1 MIFINRKETN
11 PYFNIAAEEFAL
23 KHFDEDVLM
32 LWQSAPSVIVGK
44 HQNLIAEVNLGYT
57 HKHNIPVIRRISG
70 GGTVYH
76 DLGNLNYTLIRTEAD
91 RERLIDF
98 NRFSTPIVEFLKTM
112 GLKAGFEGK
121 NNLVLY
127 GKKFSGN
134 SAHVFKNRVVH
145 HGTLL
150 FNTDLN
156 ELEKVIRP
164 VKASIKDKAVK
175 SVRATV
181 TNISEH
187 IPDINYNIFSQN
199 LTQFLIDYY
208 SIDNIYSFSTQ
219 DVKSI
224 NKLVDDKYLSPDWNY
239 IYSPAYEF
247 EKSFEGNYL
256 KIFVKKGLIESVEM
270 EGSLRSFAS
279 SLIGV
284 MHRYDAIAA
293 IAERLAVDNVQKQI
307 LLHLF
312 GF

>member
-1 MIFINRKETN
+1 MIFINRTEIN

-32 LWQSAPSVIVGK
+32 LWRSSPSVVVGK

-76 DLGNLNYTLIRTEAD
+76 DLGNLNYTYIRTETN
-91 RERLIDF
+91 RERLINF
-98 NRFSTPIVEFLKTM
+98 KQFSTPVIGFLKTL
-112 GLKAGFEGK
+112 GVEAAFEGK
-121 NNLVLY
+121 NNLVIN

-134 SAHVFKNRVVH
+134 SAHVFKNRVIH

-150 FNTDLN
+150 FNTNLN

-181 TNISEH
+181 TNIKEH
-187 IPDINYNIFSQN
+187 VSGLTYDVFRKKLTEFLTDYYNIDQVIKFSN
-199 LTQFLIDYY
+199 
-208 SIDNIYSFSTQ
+208 Q
-219 DVKSI
+219 DVLTIKALI
-224 NKLVDDKYLSPDWNY
+224 EDKYSTAEWNY
-239 IYSPAYEF
+239 SYSPSYEF
-247 EKSFEGNYL
+247 ENRFEGNYL
-256 KIFVKKGLIESVEM
+256 KIIVKKGLIESIEM

-279 SLIGV
+279 SLNGV
-284 MHRYDAIAA
+284 MHRYDVIAA
-293 IAERLAVDNVQKQI
+293 IAERFAVDNTQKQI

>member
-23 KHFDEDVLM
+23 KHFYQDVLM

-44 HQNLIAEVNLGYT
+44 HQNLIAEVDLGYT

-98 NRFSTPIVEFLKTM
+98 NRFSAPIVEFLKTM

-121 NNLVLY
+121 NNLVLK

-134 SAHVFKNRVVH
+134 SAHVFKNRVIH

-150 FNTDLN
+150 FNTNLN

-181 TNISEH
+181 TNILEH

-199 LTQFLIDYY
+199 LTRFLIDYY
-208 SIDNIYSFSTQ
+208 SIGTIYSFSAQ

-224 NKLVDDKYLSPDWNY
+224 NKLVDYKYLSPDWNY
-239 IYSPAYEF
+239 SYSPTYEF
-247 EKSFEGNYL
+247 ENSFDGNYL
-256 KIFVKKGLIESVEM
+256 RIIVKKGLIESIEM

-293 IAERLAVDNVQKQI
+293 IAERFTLDNVQKQI

>member
-121 NNLVLY
+121 NNLVLD

-134 SAHVFKNRVVH
+134 SAHVFKNRVIH

-150 FNTDLN
+150 FNTNLN
-156 ELEKVIRP
+156 KLEKVILP

-187 IPDINYNIFSQN
+187 IPDINYNIFRQN
-199 LTQFLIDYY
+199 LTRFLIDYY
-208 SIDNIYSFSTQ
+208 SIDTIYSFSTQ

-239 IYSPAYEF
+239 SYSPTYEF
-247 EKSFEGNYL
+247 ENSFEGYYL
-256 KIFVKKGLIESVEM
+256 KIIVKKGLIESIEM
-270 EGSLRSFAS
+270 EGSLRSFAP
-279 SLIGV
+279 SLLGV

-293 IAERLAVDNVQKQI
+293 IAERFAVDNVQKQI